1 MHPKLRLFQSHQQ
14 QDDKN
19 IRGPRKQEQQAMNDL
34 GPSIGATTSSNN
46 NNNIGTEGL
55 GRAVGGVCL
64 LLLLLGSSFHVHAC
78 HPRGVLY
85 AHWVC
90 RVFSGPWD

>member
-34 GPSIGATTSSNN
+34 GPSIGATPSNN
-46 NNNIGTEGL
+46 NNNNTWTKNL
-55 GRAVGGVCL
+55 R
-64 LLLLLGSSFHVHAC
+64 
-78 HPRGVLY
+78 
-85 AHWVC
+85 
-90 RVFSGPWD
+90 

>member
-34 GPSIGATTSSNN
+34 GPSIGATTRINN
-46 NNNIGTEGL
+46 NNNTW
-55 GRAVGGVCL
+55 RT
-64 LLLLLGSSFHVHAC
+64 
-78 HPRGVLY
+78 
-85 AHWVC
+85 
-90 RVFSGPWD
+90 